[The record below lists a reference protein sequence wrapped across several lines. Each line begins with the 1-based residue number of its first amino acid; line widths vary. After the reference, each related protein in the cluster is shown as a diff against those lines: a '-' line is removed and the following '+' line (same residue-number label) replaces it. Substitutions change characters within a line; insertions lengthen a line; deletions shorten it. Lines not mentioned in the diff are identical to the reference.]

1 VSEKVKWAVADIS
14 ARLTDRALLVAV
26 KGLHTLIWFL
36 VEASVGYLVY
46 AGLRKRKGRDVTVA
60 ASIVVAESVVFLA
73 NGASCP
79 LTPLAESLGAESGSV
94 TDIYLPKW
102 LAHYLPVIHVPLLAL
117 IVYLHRDRFRSLKP
131 RAVSV

>member
-1 VSEKVKWAVADIS
+1 M
-14 ARLTDRALLVAV
+14 LLVVV
-26 KGLHTLIWFL
+26 KSLHTLIWFL
-36 VEASVGYLVY
+36 VEASVGYLIY
-46 AGLRKRKGRDVTVA
+46 AGLRKRTGRDVTVA

-94 TDIYLPKW
+94 TDIYLPRW

-117 IVYLHRDRFRSLKP
+117 IVYLHRARFRGLEP
-131 RAVSV
+131 RAASF